1 MARKLNLFIPI
12 KKIDEEQRL
21 VYGQVATEV
30 LDNSGEVFDY
40 EASKPYFEKWSEN
53 AYNTSGGK
61 SYGNLR
67 VMHTA
72 KVAGRID
79 APLHFD
85 DDNKTIEAV
94 AKVVDD
100 EDWKKVLEGC
110 YTGFSMGGRYVERV
124 KKGSETRYVAD
135 PVEVSLVDK
144 PCIPNAT
151 FEVVKAD
158 GVVEV
163 RKFDDSVL
171 MKGYNEDQER
181 DENGRFASGGGG
193 GDGGDM
199 PEVAAGYED
208 SYTGYD
214 EFADEDAEDG
224 QTGAHVF
231 EFADEERMYDFL
243 GEVGGAPHPMGGNRV
258 ILKSA
263 SASTIKKTHGGQDI
277 KVYTPTNDEI
287 LPVARELAKADGK
300 EGPNDWVDYADA
312 AREHLVAKAAE
323 AEGEEAA
330 KGDNP
335 FAKEGEEGEEGDEE
349 AKDKAKDGEDKS
361 DDDGE
366 EGEEEDEDAKAAEK
380 SDTPELEQGWRAK
393 DGTFFV
399 KKADAVAHNEQ
410 LAKGDDAGEPS
421 LADQLRSLSA
431 DVEAVAKGE
440 VVEED
445 EPSEIEKMADAM
457 EAIVKVDHGGKLAK
471 SMYTVER
478 TARLLRELAS
488 LNICVSREAKRE
500 GDQSTLP
507 SEIGIAVGQMGDVLI
522 AMAKE
527 EVEELLTQVANDGQG
542 ADDTALASP
551 YYDSY
556 FELAAGTL
564 GLEKSALIAQT
575 TERLQKRAPAVD
587 PDVMAKLDA
596 ANQRAEEA
604 IAKADKLEAERTEIT
619 ELVKGL
625 QVQIEQIKKMPLGKA
640 PTSSFTK
647 ADGGPGLDGPL
658 TKEQLLAKFTP
669 DELANA
675 AIRMSQQNGRNIT
688 LPQGGQ

>member
-21 VYGQVATEV
+21 VYGQVAAEV
-30 LDNSGEVFDY
+30 LDNSGEMFDY

-124 KKGSETRYVAD
+124 KKGSETRYTAD

-144 PCIPNAT
+144 PCIPTAT

-158 GVVEV
+158 GVVET
-163 RKFDDSVL
+163 RHFDDSVVQ
-171 MKGYNEDQER
+171 KI
-181 DENGRFASGGGG
+181 
-193 GDGGDM
+193 DGEQDM
-199 PEVAAGYED
+199 
-208 SYTGYD
+208 
-214 EFADEDAEDG
+214 
-224 QTGAHVF
+224 
-231 EFADEERMYDFL
+231 
-243 GEVGGAPHPMGGNRV
+243 
-258 ILKSA
+258 
-263 SASTIKKTHGGQDI
+263 

-323 AEGEEAA
+323 AEGEEDPAKCNKSEEEEAEEAA

-335 FAKEGEEGEEGDEE
+335 FAKEGDEE
-349 AKDKAKDGEDKS
+349 AEGKEKAKDKS
-361 DDDGE
+361 EDDGE

-399 KKADAVAHNEQ
+399 KKADAVAHNET

-457 EAIVKVDHGGKLAK
+457 EAIVKIDHGGKLEK

-507 SEIGIAVGQMGDVLI
+507 GEIGIAVGQMGDVLI

-542 ADDTALASP
+542 ADDTTLASP

-604 IAKADKLEAERTEIT
+604 IAKADKLESERTEIT

-647 ADGGPGLDGPL
+647 ADGGPGLDAPM
-658 TKEQLLAKFTP
+658 TKEQLLTKFSP
-669 DELANA
+669 DELADA
-675 AIRMSQQNGRNIT
+675 AIRMSQQHGRNIG

>member
-21 VYGQVATEV
+21 VYGQVAAEV
-30 LDNSGEVFDY
+30 TDNSGEVFDY
-40 EASKPYFEKWSEN
+40 DASKPYFEKWSEN

-85 DDNKTIEAV
+85 DENKTIEAV

-124 KKGSETRYVAD
+124 KKGSETRYTAD

-144 PCIPNAT
+144 PCIPTAT

-158 GVVEV
+158 GVVET
-163 RKFDDSVL
+163 RHFDDSVVL
-171 MKGYNEDQER
+171 KI
-181 DENGRFASGGGG
+181 
-193 GDGGDM
+193 DGEQGM
-199 PEVAAGYED
+199 
-208 SYTGYD
+208 
-214 EFADEDAEDG
+214 
-224 QTGAHVF
+224 
-231 EFADEERMYDFL
+231 
-243 GEVGGAPHPMGGNRV
+243 
-258 ILKSA
+258 
-263 SASTIKKTHGGQDI
+263 

-300 EGPNDWVDYADA
+300 EGPNDWLDYADT
-312 AREHLVAKAAE
+312 AREQLIAKAAE
-323 AEGEEAA
+323 AEDDAEKCNKSEPEEDEAGAA

-335 FAKEGEEGEEGDEE
+335 FEGKEGDEDEGEDKPKDKSEDDDSEGTEDEGEEGED
-349 AKDKAKDGEDKS
+349 AKDAKKS
-361 DDDGE
+361 D
-366 EGEEEDEDAKAAEK
+366 A
-380 SDTPELEQGWRAK
+380 PELEQGWRAK

-399 KKADAVAHNEQ
+399 KKADAIAHNET

-421 LADQLRSLSA
+421 LADQLRALSA

-440 VVEED
+440 VADED

-457 EAIVKVDHGGKLAK
+457 DAIVKVDHGGKLAK
-471 SMYTVER
+471 STYTVER

-500 GDQSTLP
+500 GDGSTLP
-507 SEIGIAVGQMGDVLI
+507 GEIGIAVGQMGDVLI
-522 AMAKE
+522 QMAKE
-527 EVEELLTQVANDGQG
+527 EVEELLVAVANDGQA
-542 ADDTALASP
+542 ADDTTLASP

-556 FELAAGTL
+556 FELAASTL
-564 GLEKSALIAQT
+564 GLEKSALIEKTGAT
-575 TERLQKRAPAVD
+575 LQKRAPAID
-587 PDVMAKLDA
+587 PDIMVKLDA
-596 ANQRAEEA
+596 ANQRADEA

-619 ELVKGL
+619 DLVKGL
-625 QVQIEQIKKMPLGKA
+625 QSQIEQIKKMPLGKA
-640 PTSSFTK
+640 PTTSFSK
-647 ADGGPGLDGPL
+647 GDAPEGNGGAM

-669 DELANA
+669 DELADA
-675 AIRMSQQNGRNIT
+675 AIRLSQAHGRNVI
-688 LPQGGQ
+688 LPQSGQ

>member
-21 VYGQVATEV
+21 VYGQVAAEV
-30 LDNSGEVFDY
+30 LDNSGEMFDY

-53 AYNTSGGK
+53 AYATSGGK

-85 DDNKTIEAV
+85 DQNKTIEAV

-124 KKGSETRYVAD
+124 KKGSETRYTAD

-144 PCIPNAT
+144 PCIPTAT

-158 GVVEV
+158 GVVET
-163 RKFDDSVL
+163 RHFDESVVQ
-171 MKGYNEDQER
+171 KI
-181 DENGRFASGGGG
+181 
-193 GDGGDM
+193 DGEQGM
-199 PEVAAGYED
+199 
-208 SYTGYD
+208 
-214 EFADEDAEDG
+214 
-224 QTGAHVF
+224 
-231 EFADEERMYDFL
+231 
-243 GEVGGAPHPMGGNRV
+243 
-258 ILKSA
+258 
-263 SASTIKKTHGGQDI
+263 

-300 EGPNDWVDYADA
+300 TGPNDWVDYADA
-312 AREHLVAKAAE
+312 ARESLIAKAAE
-323 AEGEEAA
+323 AEGEEDPAKCNKSEEEAEDAA

-335 FAKEGEEGEEGDEE
+335 FAKEGEEEEGDD
-349 AKDKAKDGEDKS
+349 KDKAKAKDGEGKS

-366 EGEEEDEDAKAAEK
+366 EGEGEEEDEDAKAAEK

-410 LAKGDDAGEPS
+410 LAKGDEPGEPS
-421 LADQLRSLSA
+421 LADQLRNLSA
-431 DVEAVAKGE
+431 EVEAVAKGE

-457 EAIVKVDHGGKLAK
+457 EAIVKVDHGGALAK
-471 SMYTVER
+471 GMYTVER

-488 LNICVSREAKRE
+488 LNIAVSQEAKRE
-500 GDQSTLP
+500 GDGSTLP
-507 SEIGIAVGQMGDVLI
+507 GEIGIAVGQMGDVLI
-522 AMAKE
+522 QMAKE
-527 EVEELLTQVANDGQG
+527 EVEELMVAVANDGRANG
-542 ADDTALASP
+542 SAEAPYYYDDYMALAAS
-551 YYDSY
+551 
-556 FELAAGTL
+556 TL
-564 GLEKSALIAQT
+564 GLEKSALIEQV
-575 TERLQKRAPAVD
+575 EGKLEKRAPAVD

-604 IAKADKLEAERTEIT
+604 IAKADKLESERTEIT

-647 ADGGPGLDGPL
+647 ADGGPGLDAPM
-658 TKEQLLAKFTP
+658 TKEQLLSKFTP
-669 DELANA
+669 DELADA
-675 AIRMSQQNGRNIT
+675 AIRMSQQNGRNIG

>member
-21 VYGQVATEV
+21 VYGQVAAEV
-30 LDNSGEVFDY
+30 TDNSGEVFDY
-40 EASKPYFEKWSEN
+40 DASKPYFEKWSEN

-67 VMHTA
+67 VMHTS

-85 DDNKTIEAV
+85 DNNKTIEAV

-100 EDWKKVLEGC
+100 DDWKKVLEGC

-124 KKGSETRYVAD
+124 KKGSETRYTAD

-144 PCIPNAT
+144 PCIPTAT

-158 GVVEV
+158 GVVET
-163 RKFDDSVL
+163 RHFDESVVQ
-171 MKGYNEDQER
+171 KI
-181 DENGRFASGGGG
+181 
-193 GDGGDM
+193 DGEQDM
-199 PEVAAGYED
+199 
-208 SYTGYD
+208 
-214 EFADEDAEDG
+214 
-224 QTGAHVF
+224 
-231 EFADEERMYDFL
+231 
-243 GEVGGAPHPMGGNRV
+243 
-258 ILKSA
+258 
-263 SASTIKKTHGGQDI
+263 

-312 AREHLVAKAAE
+312 ARDQLVAKAAE
-323 AEGEEAA
+323 AEAGEEGEHDHENCSVENCDKCAGMA
-330 KGDNP
+330 EKGDNP
-335 FAKEGEEGEEGDEE
+335 FAGKDAKEGDEDGDE
-349 AKDKAKDGEDKS
+349 GKDGKDGKDGKGKS
-361 DDDGE
+361 DDDGD
-366 EGEEEDEDAKAAEK
+366 EGGEGDEEDEDAKNAKK
-380 SDTPELEQGWRAK
+380 SDAPELEQGWRAK

-399 KKADAVAHNEQ
+399 KKADAIAHNEK
-410 LAKGDDAGEPS
+410 LAKADEPGEPS

-431 DVEAVAKGE
+431 EVEAVAKGE

-457 EAIVKVDHGGKLAK
+457 EAIVKADHGGKLEK

-500 GDQSTLP
+500 GDGSTLP
-507 SEIGIAVGQMGDVLI
+507 GEIGIAVGQMGNVLI
-522 AMAKE
+522 EMAKE

-556 FELAAGTL
+556 FELAASTL
-564 GLEKSALIAQT
+564 GLEKSALIART
-575 TERLQKRAPAVD
+575 GERLQKRAPAID
-587 PDVMAKLDA
+587 PDVLVKLDA

-619 ELVKGL
+619 DLVKGL
-625 QVQIEQIKKMPLGKA
+625 QVQIEQIKKIPLGKA
-640 PTSSFTK
+640 PTSSFSK
-647 ADGGPGLDGPL
+647 ADGGPGVEGPL
-658 TKEQLLAKFTP
+658 SKEQLLAKFSP
-669 DELANA
+669 DELADA
-675 AIRMSQQNGRNIT
+675 AIRLSQSHGRNIT